1 MLIENNNFA
10 HIVIEYVVICILQK
24 LIQENTEKRV
34 PNISNKSCIRSEGI
48 GLTFAKYSCIQ
59 QDIPL
64 SFLFD
69 KKRRSTNKESWIE
82 K

>member
-1 MLIENNNFA
+1 MYTAKINPRKYRKA
-10 HIVIEYVVICILQK
+10 CS
-24 LIQENTEKRV
+24 
-34 PNISNKSCIRSEGI
+34 NISNKSCIRSEGI

-69 KKRRSTNKESWIE
+69 KKRRSTNKES
-82 K
+82 